1 MSIFQRASD
10 VLRSNINDLLSK
22 AEDPEKMLDQMLID
36 MQEQATKAKSQITK
50 AVADAKR
57 LKKEV
62 DTKQAKAQ
70 EWGDRAKQAVATGE
84 DDLAKKALIR
94 KNELTEEVTVLKK
107 EWKQQQTSVDSLKD
121 QLQQMQ
127 RKIDAAKRKKN
138 LLAARAQKAKAQ
150 QDIQK
155 SMAGL
160 NDNSAF
166 DTFDRMADKVDQ
178 MEAEA
183 EAAEEM
189 ADFEKSEDEKLEEEF
204 DKLGQQSNVDDELTE
219 LKKQMEKP

>member
-10 VLRSNINDLLSK
+10 VLRSNINALLSK

-62 DTKQAKAQ
+62 DAKQAKAR
-70 EWGDRAKQAVATGE
+70 EWGERAKQAVTTGE
-84 DDLAKKALIR
+84 DDLAKKALTR
-94 KNELTEEVTVLKK
+94 KNALMEEVTVLKK
-107 EWKQQQTSVDSLKD
+107 EWKQQQASVDSLKD

-138 LLAARAQKAKAQ
+138 LLAARAQRAKAQ

-166 DTFDRMADKVDQ
+166 ETFDRMTDKVDQ

-204 DKLGQQSNVDDELTE
+204 DKLGQQSNVDDELAE
-219 LKKQMEKP
+219 LKKQMEKQ